1 MTASR
6 APKWS
11 VLPVEPIS
19 HTANVNNRVR
29 IVDDTAPSVEAEEQ
43 PHGRTQ
49 THNNR
54 LGSLAA
60 EASKQPVV
68 AAVTAAT
75 ATFVHAARAAN
86 NGAAG
91 CSSWLQASVV
101 TTACGLSLRFPH
113 KDI

>member
-19 HTANVNNRVR
+19 HTANVNNRLR
-29 IVDDTAPSVEAEEQ
+29 IVDDIAPSVEAEEQ

-49 THNNR
+49 THKNR

-68 AAVTAAT
+68 AAAT

-101 TTACGLSLRFPH
+101 TTACGLPLRFPH